1 MKNKKTIY
9 QFVLDKSGSMSDCL
23 PGTISGFNEQ
33 LKMIT
38 DLQAQFPEQVFC
50 LSLTT
55 FNDKI
60 AYPFRDLE
68 VQNIPLLSI
77 ENYVPSGMTALLDAI
92 GLSIKRIKEVHGE
105 SVDNDEASVV
115 FVILTDG
122 HENSSRFFDYL
133 QIASQIKEL
142 ESNGKWNFSF
152 VGADIVAMHTSRMLN
167 IQEQNVMSFS
177 KQDMRKNIMDIGN
190 SMGAY
195 ARSKEQG
202 NIKQG
207 IFDIFEEKDR
217 RKNKE

>member
-9 QFVLDKSGSMSDCL
+9 QFVLDKSGSMGDCL
-23 PGTISGFNEQ
+23 TGTITGFNEQ
-33 LKMIT
+33 LKKIT
-38 DLQAQFPEQVFC
+38 ELQAEFSDQEFC

-55 FNDKI
+55 FNDQI
-60 AYPFRDLE
+60 AYPFKDLP

-92 GLSIKRIKEVHGE
+92 GFSIKRIKEVHGE
-105 SVDNDEASVV
+105 SVDNNEASVV

-152 VGADIVAMHTSRMLN
+152 VGADIASLTK
-167 IQEQNVMSFS
+167 FS
-177 KQDMRKNIMDIGN
+177 
-190 SMGAY
+190 
-195 ARSKEQG
+195 
-202 NIKQG
+202 
-207 IFDIFEEKDR
+207 
-217 RKNKE
+217 